1 MVMCHSPPARRWP
14 VRVRRVA
21 VVVVLVL
28 ISQILCA
35 AHVHSSADQV
45 AATSGPAAVRFL
57 PGSPIYALKR
67 VWEQVRLA
75 FIWDPAGKATYL
87 AELIRTRAAEM
98 VAVSARGDGS
108 LTAALARDQ
117 EKLIKQAEKALG
129 ALKQT
134 AKDLDVIDLVEQ
146 AAAAALRNF
155 SEATRGAPDSAR
167 ESIEEAGRSLSNGVQ
182 QLVGELGR
190 IRDKALES
198 ITKGAGKEGR
208 GVPGKP
214 TR

>member
-1 MVMCHSPPARRWP
+1 MTTCHPPPARRWP
-14 VRVRRVA
+14 ARVRRVA
-21 VVVVLVL
+21 SVLAFVL
-28 ISQILCA
+28 IAQVLWA
-35 AHVHSSADQV
+35 AHVHASPELPAT
-45 AATSGPAAVRFL
+45 TSGPAAIRFL

-67 VWEQVRLA
+67 VWEQFRLA
-75 FIWDPAGKATYL
+75 FTWGAAGKAVYL

-117 EKLIKQAEKALG
+117 EKLLKQAEKALG
-129 ALKQT
+129 RLKQT
-134 AKDLDVIDLVEQ
+134 AEDLDVIDLVEQ

-155 SEATRGAPDSAR
+155 GEATRGAPESAK
-167 ESIEEAGRSLSNGVQ
+167 ESLEEAGRSLGNGVQ
-182 QLVGELGR
+182 QLVRELGR

-198 ITKGAGKEGR
+198 ITKAAGKEGR